1 MVARKLHR
9 SPTKFNLPNVIH
21 YNEQMTS
28 RTTVAIAV
36 PLEAELV
43 DQIRAVDPSVTVLYE
58 PDLLPPERYPADHA
72 GDPAFKRTDEQE
84 ERYWAMLNRAEV
96 LYGFPNESPAGLARI
111 ARDNPGLQWIH
122 AMAAGAGGAVK
133 ASGLSQ
139 DVLQKFK
146 ITTSAGVHA
155 LPLAEFAALGILNG
169 FKRTSELAQDQAAK
183 AWPTLRVPTRL
194 VNGSNLAIS
203 GLGEIGLE
211 TARIARALGM
221 KVSGTKRTVEPL
233 EGIEQ
238 VVDNAGLPALLA
250 TADAVVNT
258 LPGTEYTEKLF
269 NRQLFAAMKPGT
281 TFVNVGR
288 GTVVDEDALLE
299 ALDNGQVGYACLDV
313 FAVEPLPQDSP
324 LWNHPRV
331 MVSPHTSALSAAE
344 NRLIT
349 ERFCSNLRTF
359 LDGGDLPHLVDTVHF
374 Y

>member
-1 MVARKLHR
+1 MMN
-9 SPTKFNLPNVIH
+9 T
-21 YNEQMTS
+21 MTS
-28 RTTVAIAV
+28 KTTVAIAV

-43 DQIRAVDPSVTVLYE
+43 ERIRAVDPSVTVLYE
-58 PDLLPPERYPADHA
+58 PELLPPERFPADHS
-72 GDPAFKRTDEQE
+72 GDPDFRRTPDQE
-84 ERYWAMLNRAEV
+84 ERYWDMLGRAQV

-111 ARDNPGLQWIH
+111 AGSNPRLEWIH

-133 ASGLSQ
+133 ASGL
-139 DVLQKFK
+139 DAGALQKFRV
-146 ITTSAGVHA
+146 TTSAGVHA

-169 FKRTSELAQDQAAK
+169 FKRSAELARDQADRV
-183 AWPTLRVPTRL
+183 WPELRTPTRL
-194 VNGSNLAIS
+194 ASGSHLVVT

-221 KVSGTKRTVEPL
+221 TVSGTKRSVEPI
-233 EGIEQ
+233 EGIRE
-238 VVDNAGLPALLA
+238 VTGNDGLAGLLA

-258 LPGTEYTEKLF
+258 LPGTPHTEGLF
-269 NRQLFAAMKPGT
+269 SREVFAAMKPGT
-281 TFVNVGR
+281 VMVNVGR

-299 ALDNGQVGYACLDV
+299 ALDNGQVSYACLDV

-324 LWNHPRV
+324 LWLHPRV

-349 ERFCSNLRTF
+349 ERFCGNLRTF
-359 LDGGDLPHLVDTVHF
+359 LDGGELPHVVDTVHF

>member
-1 MVARKLHR
+1 MFTIWDGNQYSER
-9 SPTKFNLPNVIH
+9 
-21 YNEQMTS
+21 MTPCK
-28 RTTVAIAV
+28 TVAIAV

-43 DQIRAVDPSVTVLYE
+43 DQIRAVDPSISVVYE
-58 PDLLPPERYPADHA
+58 PELLPPERYPADHA
-72 GDPAFKRTDEQE
+72 GDPAFKRTEEQE
-84 ERYWAMLNRAEV
+84 ERYWAMLNSAQV
-96 LYGFPNESPAGLARI
+96 LYGFPNESPAGLARV
-111 ARDNPGLQWIH
+111 ALENPGLEWVH

-133 ASGLSQ
+133 ASGLSR
-139 DVLQKFK
+139 DLLQKFR

-155 LPLAEFAALGILNG
+155 LPLAEFAVMGILNG
-169 FKRTSELAQDQAAK
+169 FKRSAELAEDQRARV
-183 AWPTLRVPTRL
+183 WPELRVPTRL
-194 VNGSNLAIS
+194 VNGSNLAVA

-221 KVSGTKRTVEPL
+221 KVSGTKRNVEPIA
-233 EGIEQ
+233 GIDQ
-238 VVDNAGLPALLA
+238 VVDNDSLPALLA

-258 LPGTEYTEKLF
+258 LPGTAYTEKLF
-269 NRQLFAAMKPGT
+269 NRELFAAMKPGT

-288 GTVVDEDALLE
+288 GTVVDEEALLE

-324 LWNHPRV
+324 LWKHPKV